1 MLHPRRAITTLALS
15 VCAMALSGLAAAQS
29 DPESTSDTQTASAQ
43 TSPVAPSSSLNDVPA
58 RQGWFWYLDP
68 KKEKKK
74 EPKTIVVTPPTPAS
88 EPSTQAVVIIAPS
101 SASAPLAAAAP
112 DDGGKH
118 CKVKDTWES
127 KCGFVDPGN
136 DFDFQAKERDILLQQ
151 MSLQPD
157 KPEVVEAAQRYM
169 KWVVTK
175 ASMAANMWYFNMVQH
190 PDLDPTVQ
198 NPISEIG
205 IALASRVDKANQ
217 VEIFDLIRQE
227 GGVLFYFSRDD
238 CDYCH
243 EQAPNT
249 RRVARMMGLQ
259 LINVPLDGKCLPGF
273 EGDNCGS
280 NITNDQVAPL
290 NVAVV
295 PALYLYVPDNTW
307 IRLGTGVVTDTTVI
321 ANTVNFFSA
330 YRSAVLN
337 GLDNS
342 DGVRPSVT
350 FDPKFNA
357 KPTGVTPA
365 DGSSQASAP
374 DRSKMLELLGYG
386 ANAAPNAKK

>member
-1 MLHPRRAITTLALS
+1 
-15 VCAMALSGLAAAQS
+15 MALSGLALAQTAQ
-29 DPESTSDTQTASAQ
+29 DNSTTVDTQTASVQ
-43 TSPVAPSSSLNDVPA
+43 TTPAAPSESLNNVPA

-74 EPKTIVVTPPTPAS
+74 PKPEVAAAPPPAPAS
-88 EPSTQAVVIIAPS
+88 EPSTQAVVIVAPS
-101 SASAPLAAAAP
+101 TASAPAAAYP
-112 DDGGKH
+112 PGDKEH
-118 CKVKDTWES
+118 CKLKDSWEPS
-127 KCGFVDPGN
+127 CGFVDPGN

-157 KPEVVEAAQRYM
+157 KPEAVEGAQRYM

-205 IALASRVDKANQ
+205 IALASRVNKANQ
-217 VEIFDLIRQE
+217 VEIFDLIRNE

-243 EQAPNT
+243 EQAPYT

-280 NITNDQVAPL
+280 NITNQQVAPL

-307 IRLGTGVVTDTTVI
+307 IRLGTGVVTDTTII

-350 FDPKFNA
+350 FDPKYNA

-365 DGSSQASAP
+365 DGSSQVSAP

-386 ANAAPNAKK
+386 ADAPAGAKK